1 MTLLHKMAQLE
12 RHESENTNDKIQRSK
27 NGPSAINVSPQRTET
42 VLTTPNR
49 FFLDGW
55 LVYFDNLA
63 EKKWYMV
70 IEIQYRCVF
79 LFNSTNFRW
88 WNENKALSKNKI
100 GPTIVPTLTSNK
112 FSHVGICPGHWGKL
126 IE

>member
-27 NGPSAINVSPQRTET
+27 NCPPAINVSPQRTET

-63 EKKWYMV
+63 EK
-70 IEIQYRCVF
+70 
-79 LFNSTNFRW
+79 
-88 WNENKALSKNKI
+88 
-100 GPTIVPTLTSNK
+100 
-112 FSHVGICPGHWGKL
+112 
-126 IE
+126 